1 MPDSNNIFD
10 MVSPIRIYQIGEGI
24 PWNEWEASMLGA
36 ASVFRSYDVVSAA
49 QRSLDSFSNLY
60 TRVEDREYT
69 KSELVAHLYSVCERF
84 NLDKTIAHNQ
94 IMQESSFDRTATGAF
109 CVLGTLNKKCGL
121 GIAQFIPATGRAY
134 GLKIDAGQD
143 DRLDS
148 IKSLDAYGAHMAD
161 LLAAFGG
168 DYLKALAAYN
178 AGPGAVSRAVERNG
192 EGWLSAMPAET
203 QAYVVKI
210 LGAGAVSDPSV
221 VAGAAQ
227 SIERA
232 AGAKIGL
239 WDILTSDLGPDLLKR
254 WALFAA
260 AMIILVIA
268 LLPAALRIYKE
279 YKPA

>member
-1 MPDSNNIFD
+1 MANENNIFD
-10 MVSPIRIYQIGEGI
+10 MVSPIRIYQIGEGV
-24 PWNEWEASMLGA
+24 PWNEWEASMLGVG
-36 ASVFRSYDVVSAA
+36 SIFRSYDVVSSA
-49 QRSLDSFSNLY
+49 QRALDSYEGLY

-69 KSELVAHLYSVCERF
+69 KSELVAHLYSVCERY

-94 IMQESSFDRTATGAF
+94 IMQESSFNRTATGAY

-134 GLKIDAGQD
+134 GLKIDATVD
-143 DRLDS
+143 DRLDP

-168 DYLKALAAYN
+168 DYMKALAAYN
-178 AGPGAVSRAVERNG
+178 AGPGAVSKAVDRNG
-192 EGWLSAMPAET
+192 AGWLSAMPAET
-203 QAYVVKI
+203 QAYVVAI
-210 LGAGAVSDPSV
+210 LGAGAVNDPSV
-221 VAGAAQ
+221 IQSAQQ
-227 SIERA
+227 SIEKSA
-232 AGAKIGL
+232 SAKIGI

-268 LLPAALRIYKE
+268 LLPAVLRVYRE
-279 YKPA
+279 VRP